1 MNCGLLIFDWR
12 YRPAPPG
19 RSHPAKPVKHI
30 IEGVISETGQTP
42 GTFRAYE
49 LSTRFATSL

>member
-1 MNCGLLIFDWR
+1 MNCGLLIVNCR
-12 YRPAPPG
+12 YRPAPLG
-19 RSHPAKPVKHI
+19 RPHPAEPVKHI
-30 IEGVISETGQTP
+30 IGGVILETGQAP